1 MATAAVAMPT
11 QAFSHHEPTQILK
24 AQPKDDFTYTDPSTA
39 PKTKVSQGCP
49 LAKLTPKA
57 PGPNQLYKQKGVSYG
72 DWRDDLVR
80 DGFVVVKGVSLRPGP
95 TIPKHELTPP
105 GNHQGT
111 SSPVCRFHL

>member
-11 QAFSHHEPTQILK
+11 QAFTHHEPTQVLK
-24 AQPKDDFTYTDPSTA
+24 TQSKNDSTYTDPRTA

-49 LAKLTPKA
+49 LPAKLTPKA

-80 DGFVVVKGVSLRPGP
+80 DGFVVVKGVSLKYGS
-95 TIPKHELTPP
+95 TTPKHALTLP
-105 GNHQGT
+105 GN
-111 SSPVCRFHL
+111 P